1 MSMTVTD
8 AQKWLILVGLLA
20 FGYLLYLLSP
30 ILTPFLISAL
40 LAYLGDPAVDRLETI
55 KFSRTLSVIFVF
67 FLMLLIGFCFLLI
80 VVPLIEDQLRHLI
93 IRLPEMINWLESEFI
108 PWLSHRFGFDPGS
121 INLEGIKQSLTGHW
135 QTVGN
140 LLGKFLIQISASGQL
155 ILLWFSYLLL
165 IPVVTFYLL
174 RDWDL
179 LVAKISELIPRKY
192 ETLTIQLIK
201 DCDAVL
207 AEFFRGQLLVM
218 IAQGILYSVGLWIV
232 GLEFSLLIG
241 LTAGLVSFVPYLGFI
256 VGFSIAGLAAFMQFH
271 DLIHITYVLIV
282 FGIGQMIEGMVLSP
296 LLIGDRIGLHPVAVI
311 FSVMAGA
318 QLFGFVGMLIALP
331 VAAVITVLL
340 RHFHE
345 QYLNSSLYTP

>member
-1 MSMTVTD
+1 MTVTD
-8 AQKWLILVGLLA
+8 AQKWLILVGIVA
-20 FGYLLYLLSP
+20 IGYLLYLLSP
-30 ILTPFLISAL
+30 ILTPFLISAF

-67 FLMLLIGFCFLLI
+67 FLMSLIGFCFLLI
-80 VVPLIEDQLRHLI
+80 VVPLIEDQLRRLI
-93 IRLPEMINWLESEFI
+93 IRLPDMINWLQSELI
-108 PWLSHRFGFDPGS
+108 PWLSQRFGFDPAS

-179 LVAKISELIPRKY
+179 LVQRIGELIPRKY
-192 ETLTIQLIK
+192 ETLIIRLTK

-207 AEFFRGQLLVM
+207 AEFLRGQLLVM

-271 DLIHITYVLIV
+271 DFIHITYVLIV

-311 FSVMAGA
+311 FAVMAGA

-345 QYLNSSLYTP
+345 QYLNSSMYTP